1 MADPRDICVVILA
14 AGASRRF
21 GSEDKLAAQL
31 HGKMLGL
38 YVSGNLLHIDW
49 GRKYVVTSALNH
61 PCAPGWLNDGFE
73 VVMKADPA
81 QGMGTSFA
89 MAANLAL
96 ECRSEALLIC
106 LADMPFVPAHHF
118 MTMIENFGTSHR
130 NIATAGKNH
139 ACPPALFGREYLEE
153 MASLSG
159 DTGARQL
166 LGNAA
171 TLKLA
176 DQFLVDVDDPQTLE
190 LLNAS
195 TKAP

>member
-21 GSEDKLAAQL
+21 GSKDKLAAQL

-38 YVSGNLLHIDW
+38 YVSGNLSHIDW
-49 GRKYVVTSALNH
+49 GRKYVVTSAPDH

-73 VVMKADPA
+73 VVINADA
-81 QGMGTSFA
+81 THGMGTSVA
-89 MAANLAL
+89 LAAKLAL
-96 ECRSEALLIC
+96 ECRAEALLIC
-106 LADMPFVPAHHF
+106 LADMPLVPDHHF
-118 MTMIENFGTSHR
+118 VTMIESFGESHR
-130 NIATAGKNH
+130 TIATAGENS

-153 MASLSG
+153 LAALSG

-166 LGNAA
+166 LGKAA
-171 TLKLA
+171 TIMLA
-176 DQFLVDVDDPQTLE
+176 DHYLVDVDDPQTLE
-190 LLNAS
+190 LLNAC